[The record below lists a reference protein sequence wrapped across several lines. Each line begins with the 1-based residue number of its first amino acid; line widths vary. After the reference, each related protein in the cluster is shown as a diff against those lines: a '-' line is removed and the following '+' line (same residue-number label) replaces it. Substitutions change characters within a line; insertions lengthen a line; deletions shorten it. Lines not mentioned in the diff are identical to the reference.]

1 MPLFPL
7 IPVVA
12 LTGALVGGVIYL
24 LRGGGSGSGDNGNEE
39 EASILQKNFKH
50 LRKGLENEK
59 NDGNRKT
66 IAIIGQPGSGKSS
79 LLKAITDGECEPLPT
94 IGQQTDATD
103 WHREEMWDFFT
114 EYKNDIFVD
123 IPGYGTIHHPTDSYM
138 DFFPF
143 DNFDKILLILQ
154 GAVCESDEKIFKKID
169 QLHGWETS
177 KKVFVIRNFSE
188 SLGSEDKE
196 SIRCD
201 YDKPER
207 FDLKAKSMK
216 VIFSSART
224 EEGIEELKKIL
235 FTG

>member
-1 MPLFPL
+1 MPFPF

-12 LTGALVGGVIYL
+12 VAGALVGGVTYL
-24 LRGGGSGSGDNGNEE
+24 LRRGGSGSGDNGNEE
-39 EASILQKNFKH
+39 EASILEKNFKH

-79 LLKAITDGECEPLPT
+79 LLKAITDGKCEPLPK

-103 WHREEMWDFFT
+103 WHKEEMWDFFT
-114 EYKNDIFVD
+114 EYENYIFVD
-123 IPGYGTIHHPTDSYM
+123 IPGYNTTHHPTRTYLEH
-138 DFFPF
+138 FPF
-143 DNFDKILLILQ
+143 KKFDKILLVLN
-154 GAVCESDEKIFKKID
+154 AKVKSPDEKIFRKID
-169 QLHGWETS
+169 RLHGRETS

-188 SLGSEDKE
+188 SLGEEGKE

-207 FDLKAKSMK
+207 FDLEAKSMK

>member
-1 MPLFPL
+1 MPFPL
-7 IPVVA
+7 IPVVM
-12 LTGALVGGVIYL
+12 LTGALVGGVTYL
-24 LRGGGSGSGDNGNEE
+24 LRRGGSGSGDNGNVE

-59 NDGNRKT
+59 NGGNRKT
-66 IAIIGQPGSGKSS
+66 IAIAGQPGSGKSS

-114 EYKNDIFVD
+114 EYENYIFVD
-123 IPGYGTIHHPTDSYM
+123 IPGYNTTHHPTHTYLEH
-138 DFFPF
+138 FPF
-143 DNFDKILLILQ
+143 KKFDKILLVLNAKVQ
-154 GAVCESDEKIFKKID
+154 SSDEKIFKKID
-169 QLHGWETS
+169 KLYGWETS
-177 KKVFVIRNFSE
+177 KKVFVIRSFSE
-188 SLGSEDKE
+188 SLLAENKE
-196 SIRCD
+196 LIRRD

-224 EEGIEELKKIL
+224 KEGIEELKKIL